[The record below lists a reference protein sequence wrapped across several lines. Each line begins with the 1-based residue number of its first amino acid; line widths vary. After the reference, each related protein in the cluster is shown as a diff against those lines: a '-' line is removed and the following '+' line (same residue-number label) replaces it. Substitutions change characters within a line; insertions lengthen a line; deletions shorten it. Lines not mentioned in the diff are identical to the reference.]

1 MANGIL
7 TVTDLK
13 KYFVIGHSGIL
24 KREPIT
30 VKAVDGI
37 SFTMREG
44 ETFGLVGESGSG
56 KSTVAYTTIGM
67 YRPTAGQ
74 IVFRGSDLFEGKK
87 RRALAL
93 KKEIQIV
100 FQDPGSSLNPRQ
112 NIRQILDLPLRIHRP
127 NEDRNEEIARL
138 LELVELPLDYT
149 HKYPRMLSGS
159 EKQMVAVARALATD
173 PSFVILDEPTSAL
186 DVSIRGKIINLLIR
200 LQQEYNLSYLF
211 ITHDLSLMRNVASRV
226 AIMYLGK
233 ICEIAG
239 ADEFFSKPLHPYTQM
254 LLSAIPVISEEE
266 EKLKPEKIVST
277 GEIPSPVNIPSGCSF
292 HLRCPMKMDV
302 CSRVDPVMVE
312 VERDHTV
319 RCHLYGGSDRPER
332 AGGGEQG
339 EAKDPV
345 H

>member
-1 MANGIL
+1 MTTDIL

-13 KYFVIGHSGIL
+13 RYFVIGQEGVV

-37 SFTMREG
+37 SFTMRTG

-74 IVFRGSDLFEGKK
+74 ITFRGKDLFEGKR

-127 NEDRNEEIARL
+127 KDDRKEQIARL
-138 LELVELPLDYT
+138 LELVELPLEYE
-149 HKYPRMLSGS
+149 HKYPRMLSGG

-200 LQQEYNLSYLF
+200 LQQEYRLSYLF

-254 LLSAIPVISEEE
+254 LLSAIPVLSEEE

-277 GEIPSPVNIPSGCSF
+277 GEIPSPVNIPPGCSF
-292 HLRCPMKMDV
+292 HLRCPMKMEI
-302 CSRVDPVMVE
+302 CSQVDPVMVE
-312 VERDHTV
+312 IEPEHTV
-319 RCHLYGGSDRPER
+319 RCHLFGGSDTAER
-332 AGGGEQG
+332 N
-339 EAKDPV
+339 D
-345 H
+345 